1 MQEKILKFLPWLLV
15 FGLIIYFFFFRDN
28 KLKEAIDE
36 LKDAKSQID
45 SSMDRI
51 DASISNLEAIE
62 DSLRIFK
69 HRSDSLY
76 LAFITTADN
85 INRTIRDLKPR
96 VERLRTTLENRRK
109 AEEKAYKPIKPINY

>member
-1 MQEKILKFLPWLLV
+1 MQEKIHKFLPWLLV
-15 FGLIIYFFFFRDN
+15 FGLIIYFFFFRDD

-45 SSMDRI
+45 SSINRI

-62 DSLRIFK
+62 DSLRVFK

-76 LAFITTADN
+76 LAFIETADN

-96 VERLRTTLENRRK
+96 VDRLRTTLENRRK